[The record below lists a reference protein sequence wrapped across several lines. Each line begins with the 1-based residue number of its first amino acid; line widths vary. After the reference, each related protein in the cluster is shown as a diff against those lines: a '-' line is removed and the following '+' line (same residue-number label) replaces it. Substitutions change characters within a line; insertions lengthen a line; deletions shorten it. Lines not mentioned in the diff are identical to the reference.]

1 MARHLAALTD
11 SIPER
16 TTWLSLAQPELL
28 LSTKVFVVL
37 LLCIGRPT
45 SVLCTLIHMPCIQVF
60 FKKPC
65 SSCTGYLV
73 TPVGIP
79 NRFRVVVF
87 SKRCAMVFLASI
99 RAVDSLDSTRVD
111 FYTRVLLLLFR
122 GIFPFLFGI
131 PIVVAIPLLLPGGR
145 AISPLIETTAE

>member
-1 MARHLAALTD
+1 MDPFCFNLATRVQQNISIFTWVPGYPGVFTVINETRVKLGTRVPRVRALGVWRMPVGMARHLAALTD

-79 NRFRVVVF
+79 NRFP
-87 SKRCAMVFLASI
+87 CMA
-99 RAVDSLDSTRVD
+99 
-111 FYTRVLLLLFR
+111 
-122 GIFPFLFGI
+122 
-131 PIVVAIPLLLPGGR
+131 
-145 AISPLIETTAE
+145 